1 MESLLDIG
9 RQLVP
14 KNIVMAAAQSGYL
27 GVIFFAIV
35 LAIILTGMGPPAE
48 PLIQIIE
55 ISNEAIMRMV
65 RTTFHG
71 LPCNLNV
78 SLGTLLDDPKYPHSG
93 HALMPTIILPIN
105 LIWHGSPHRATDLAP
120 WIPVSAMVRLVS

>member
-35 LAIILTGMGPPAE
+35 LAIILTGMGPSAE

-65 RTTFHG
+65 RTSFH
-71 LPCNLNV
+71 
-78 SLGTLLDDPKYPHSG
+78 
-93 HALMPTIILPIN
+93 A
-105 LIWHGSPHRATDLAP
+105 WAP
-120 WIPVSAMVRLVS
+120 MQPECEPGYAA

>member
-65 RTTFHG
+65 RTTFHEP
-71 LPCNLNV
+71 PCNLYV
-78 SLGTLLDDPKYPHSG
+78 SLLTLVNDPKNPHSS
-93 HALMPTIILPIN
+93 HAL
-105 LIWHGSPHRATDLAP
+105 
-120 WIPVSAMVRLVS
+120 RL

>member
-65 RTTFHG
+65 RILFHG
-71 LPCNLNV
+71 HPPCNLNV
-78 SLGTLLDDPKYPHSG
+78 SLIHPGDDQKHPHGG
-93 HALMPTIILPIN
+93 HAL
-105 LIWHGSPHRATDLAP
+105 
-120 WIPVSAMVRLVS
+120 RL